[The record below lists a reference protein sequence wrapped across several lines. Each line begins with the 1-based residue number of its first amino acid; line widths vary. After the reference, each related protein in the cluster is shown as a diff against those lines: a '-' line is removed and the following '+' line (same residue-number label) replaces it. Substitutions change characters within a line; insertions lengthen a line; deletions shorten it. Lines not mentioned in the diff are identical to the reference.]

1 MEMIEQNSSEDKE
14 MLDTT
19 YSEEFKNV
27 SIYTSNSELDGI
39 NEGDGDL
46 LRRLTEMLNN
56 YGISA
61 KRIIQNT
68 LKIPRDMY
76 HLLGNGQLLSLCT
89 EGEVI
94 RDVQILQDR
103 FFDVIDKDKAKTKIV
118 YIGSRINVKSS
129 GTSAIL
135 GESGSLFDK
144 DFINRL
150 KAKNVKIVVCCLEYK
165 FFRRS
170 ANELKRLYHMIKQ
183 QLFLA
188 DGIHFLTE
196 PDQIDFNETMQALQK
211 GEALAVVSTAI
222 TWINNKERSLP
233 AERNRLNQLQDAK
246 KTNEIRYK
254 TILDKMKSKDTSEQE
269 KETLEKERQK
279 LPRDIRVLE
288 TEMETL
294 KLRINL
300 FESIAKETNRYNF
313 LGYDQNLFS
322 KQTGKAVFISGIY
335 TVKPLLES
343 EISLFAEKMKITGNN
358 TFEILSNREPNI
370 LHFGIIRGEKG
381 IDEAI
386 ELSLKLRENKENY
399 KVIIAGKLMFDLKLL
414 YNIFIKIFDMQSLEF
429 YKNLQV
435 AIKEIIG
442 REIGLKEIK
451 EFVKVEKIINSE
463 GRHEE
468 FNNFCIKFYEQLAT
482 KHRDKLTNIE
492 FHFNVNEE
500 EIKILAMRCKYAIKL
515 DHKGMA
521 NNASTIASCLGFYLP
536 VISTCGLVTN
546 KEFINFELAGR
557 FLNQKYQGAV
567 IMPEEE
573 YYVNE
578 KTGEVKPINPT
589 VESVY
594 TFLKGETEKSYLDR
608 LKILQELYKDGTFS
622 CEEVTKQLIDKIF
635 LPLSKGEELNF
646 LSQAVITESED
657 FGISTMKMN

>member
-46 LRRLTEMLNN
+46 LRRLTEMLND

-68 LKIPRDMY
+68 LKIPKDMY
-76 HLLGNGQLLSLCT
+76 NLFEGGQLLSLCA
-89 EGEVI
+89 EGEI
-94 RDVQILQDR
+94 IKDVQILQDK
-103 FFDVIDKDKAKTKIV
+103 FFDVIDADKAKTKIV

-135 GESGSLFDK
+135 GESGSLFDEN
-144 DFINRL
+144 FINRL

-170 ANELKRLYHMIKQ
+170 ANELKRLYHMIKE

-211 GEALAVVSTAI
+211 GEALAVVPPAVN
-222 TWINNKERSLP
+222 WMNQKKESLQV
-233 AERNRLNQLQDAK
+233 EKDRLDQLQKVKESKESRYIKIVDAM
-246 KTNEIRYK
+246 R
-254 TILDKMKSKDTSEQE
+254 SKDTSKQA
-269 KETLEKERQK
+269 KEILERERK
-279 LPRDIRVLE
+279 KVPKDISELE
-288 TEMETL
+288 EEMETL

-300 FESIAKETNRYNF
+300 FESISKETNRYNF
-313 LGYDQNLFS
+313 LGYDSNLFS

-343 EISLFAEKMKITGNN
+343 EISLFAENMQITGNN

-414 YNIFIKIFDMQSLEF
+414 YNIFIKIFNMQPPEF
-429 YKNLQV
+429 YKDLQI
-435 AIKEIIG
+435 AIKTILDRNIEL
-442 REIGLKEIK
+442 REVK
-451 EFVKVEKIINSE
+451 EFVRVERIINNE

-468 FNNFCIKFYEQLAT
+468 FNNFCIKFYEKLAE
-482 KHRDKLTNIE
+482 KYRDRLTNIE

-500 EIKILAMRCKYAIKL
+500 KIKRLAMRCKYAIKL

-557 FLNQKYQGAV
+557 SLNQKYQGAV
-567 IMPEEE
+567 IMPEEK

-578 KTGEVKPINPT
+578 ETGEVKPINPT

-608 LKILQELYKDGTFS
+608 LKILKKLYQDGIFS